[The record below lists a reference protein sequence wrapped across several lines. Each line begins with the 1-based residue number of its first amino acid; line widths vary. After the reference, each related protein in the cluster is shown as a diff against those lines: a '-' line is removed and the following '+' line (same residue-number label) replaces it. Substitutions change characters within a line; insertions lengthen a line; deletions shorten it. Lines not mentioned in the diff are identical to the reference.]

1 MSSAPCHD
9 SAIEARYSR
18 THAFANSSLKD
29 RILKITEGAAPRFA
43 CIMSLALAGALGAPA
58 ALAET
63 SIVVD
68 VDTGK
73 VLSTKDATHRWYP
86 ASTTKLMT
94 AYLALKALKAEAVT
108 LDSPVVMTRFAA
120 GQAPS
125 KMGFPPGT
133 IVRLDMALRMMLV
146 KSAND
151 VAVAIGQALGG
162 GSLEKFVG
170 MMNAEADRLGMKDTR
185 FINPNGL
192 PGPGQFSSAKD
203 LAILA
208 VHLRRDFP
216 AFSEIF
222 GVEAIST
229 GNTMI
234 RNTNPLLGR
243 YAGADG
249 MKTGYICASGFNLV
263 ASATRDKRTIVA
275 VVLGA
280 DGTIVR
286 DRIAAEL
293 LENGFRTDPAQMD
306 TLVEALPASS
316 GPPADISQEICS
328 PAGQEARAKERQAEA
343 ARAEKTSGS
352 PYLHEMTRA
361 PAVVPVSIGG
371 AAAGDTFV
379 AGISQIPG
387 YGIPLPRWR
396 PDIENEAMAGTGKP
410 SGGAGGE
417 AIGSEDDA
425 SRPETGKAGRLS
437 SSIDG
442 GDLRGGMTN

>member
-1 MSSAPCHD
+1 
-9 SAIEARYSR
+9 
-18 THAFANSSLKD
+18 
-29 RILKITEGAAPRFA
+29 
-43 CIMSLALAGALGAPA
+43 
-58 ALAET
+58 
-63 SIVVD
+63 
-68 VDTGK
+68 
-73 VLSTKDATHRWYP
+73 
-86 ASTTKLMT
+86 MT
-94 AYLALKALKAEAVT
+94 AYLALKALKAETVT

-125 KMGFPPGT
+125 KMGFEPGT
-133 IVRLDMALRMMLV
+133 VIRLDMALRMMLV

-162 GSLEKFVG
+162 GSLESFIT
-170 MMNAEADRLGMKDTR
+170 MMNTEAGRLGMLDTR

-229 GNTMI
+229 GNTLI

-243 YAGADG
+243 YQGADG

-280 DGTIVR
+280 EGTIVR

-293 LENGFRTDPAQMD
+293 LENGFRTNPAEMD
-306 TLVEALPASS
+306 TLVEALPASN

-328 PAGQEARAKERQAEA
+328 PAGREERAKERQAEA

-361 PAVVPVSIGG
+361 PAAIPVSIGG
-371 AAAGDTFV
+371 AAAGDTFM

-396 PDIENEAMAGTGKP
+396 PDVENEAPVGADRAT
-410 SGGAGGE
+410 GGAVTPAPGSPDVPASGE
-417 AIGSEDDA
+417 PASE
-425 SRPETGKAGRLS
+425 SGKAGRLS
-437 SSIDG
+437 SSVD
-442 GDLRGGMTN
+442 DASLRGGMTN

>member
-1 MSSAPCHD
+1 M
-9 SAIEARYSR
+9 
-18 THAFANSSLKD
+18 N
-29 RILKITEGAAPRFA
+29 ITEGAARRLA
-43 CIMSLALAGALGAPA
+43 TTLSLVLAVAFGSASAR
-58 ALAET
+58 AET
-63 SIVVD
+63 SVVVD

-73 VLSTKDATHRWYP
+73 VLSTKDATARWYP

-94 AYLALKALKAEAVT
+94 AYLALKALKSETVT
-108 LDSPVVMTRFAA
+108 LDSPVVMTRYAA

-125 KMGFPPGT
+125 KMGFEPGT
-133 IVRLDMALRMMLV
+133 ILRLDMAMRMMLV

-162 GSLEKFVG
+162 GSIEAFVG

-208 VHLRRDFP
+208 IRLRRDFP

-229 GNTMI
+229 GNTLL
-234 RNTNPLLGR
+234 RNTNALLGR
-243 YAGADG
+243 YEGADG
-249 MKTGYICASGFNLV
+249 MKTGYICASGFNVV
-263 ASATRDKRTIVA
+263 ASATRGKRTIVA

-280 DGTIVR
+280 EGTIVR
-286 DRIAAEL
+286 DRMAAEL
-293 LENGFRTDPAQMD
+293 LENGFRTDPAKMG

-316 GPPADISQEICS
+316 GPPADISKEICS
-328 PAGQEARAKERQAEA
+328 PAGQQERAKERQAEA

-352 PYLHEMTRA
+352 PYLHEMKRE
-361 PAVVPVSIGG
+361 PATVPVSVGG

-379 AGISQIPG
+379 AGITQIPG

-396 PDIENEAMAGTGKP
+396 PDIEQEAPTGGDK
-410 SGGAGGE
+410 AK
-417 AIGSEDDA
+417 AIGSPLDPATSSPDQ
-425 SRPETGKAGRLS
+425 PESEKVGRLS
-437 SSIDG
+437 SSIGEDG
-442 GDLRGGMTN
+442 LRGGMTN

>member
-1 MSSAPCHD
+1 M
-9 SAIEARYSR
+9 
-18 THAFANSSLKD
+18 
-29 RILKITEGAAPRFA
+29 GAAARRLA
-43 CIMSLALAGALGAPA
+43 CAMSFVLAGALGATA
-58 ALAET
+58 ARAET

-94 AYLALKALKAEAVT
+94 TYLALKALKSEALT

-133 IVRLDMALRMMLV
+133 VVRLDMALRMMLV

-151 VAVAIGQALGG
+151 LAVAIGQTVGH
-162 GSLEKFVG
+162 GSLEDFVA
-170 MMNAEADRLGMKDTR
+170 MMNAEAAELGMKDTT

-208 VHLRRDFP
+208 MHLRRDFP

-229 GNTMI
+229 GNKMI
-234 RNTNPLLGR
+234 KNTNPLLGR
-243 YAGADG
+243 YDGADG

-280 DGTIVR
+280 EGPIVR
-286 DRIAAEL
+286 DRIVAEL
-293 LENGFRTDPAQMD
+293 LENGFRTDPAKVTTVID
-306 TLVEALPASS
+306 ALPASS
-316 GPPADISQEICS
+316 GPPADISAEICS
-328 PAGQEARAKERQAEA
+328 ATGQKERAQERQAEA
-343 ARAEKTSGS
+343 AREEKTSGS
-352 PYLHEMTRA
+352 PYLHEMTRP
-361 PAVVPVSIGG
+361 PAVLPVSIGG
-371 AAAGDTFV
+371 AAAGENFM

-387 YGIPLPRWR
+387 YGIPLPHWR
-396 PDIENEAMAGTGKP
+396 PDIEHEAPA
-410 SGGAGGE
+410 AGGGDATE
-417 AIGSEDDA
+417 RQVDPEDD
-425 SRPETGKAGRLS
+425 KVGRLS
-437 SSIDG
+437 SRLDSD
-442 GDLRGGMTN
+442 DLRGGMAN